1 MMSVA
6 STMTLISYVMYTISP
21 DTIHKMGTD
30 KLVYTIP
37 VVVYAIFR
45 SLYIIYIKNMG
56 HNPSKAILTDISV
69 LISGLVWV
77 IMVTAILYLKIPA
90 VL

>member
-1 MMSVA
+1 
-6 STMTLISYVMYTISP
+6 
-21 DTIHKMGTD
+21 MGTD

>member
-1 MMSVA
+1 
-6 STMTLISYVMYTISP
+6 MYTISP
-21 DTIHKMGTD
+21 DTIQKMGTD

-37 VVVYAIFR
+37 IVVYAIFR

-69 LISGLVWV
+69 LASGFVWV
-77 IMVTAILYLKIPA
+77 IMVTAILYFKIPSIQ
-90 VL
+90 